1 MIPELGHF
9 ALVLACVLAGLQA
22 ALPSLG
28 TLRGNPTLMRGAYSL
43 ALGQG
48 LLVLLAYLALT
59 WAFVEHDFSVRYVA
73 NNSNAELPLAY
84 RISGVWG
91 AHEGSLLLWSLILSI
106 WTVAVVALSRR
117 LPMLF
122 RARVLAVLGFV
133 SLGFLAFMLA
143 TSNPFDRLI
152 PPAPQGRDL
161 NPLLQDPGLVIHP
174 PMLYMGYVGFAVAF
188 AFAIAAL
195 WGGHLHAAW
204 ARWTRPWV
212 TAAWVFLTL
221 GIGLGS
227 WWAYHELGWGGWWFW
242 DPVENASFMPWLVG
256 TALIHSLAVTEKRN
270 AFKRWTVLLA
280 LLAFSLSLLGTFL
293 VRSGVLVSVHA
304 FANDPARG
312 VYILGFLALVTG
324 GGLVLY
330 ASRAHRIESMGH
342 FELLSRETL
351 LLLNNVFLLVATFAI
366 LLGTLYPLIVDVLGL
381 PSMSV
386 GPPYFNLVFL
396 PLMLPLLFLAAVG
409 PVSRWK
415 KARAREL
422 LRRLQAPLALALAL
436 GVAIPWAVFDSR
448 SPLVVAGT
456 MLGIWCVSGPLAALW
471 RQFSR
476 MRRGAGTGY
485 SLRHLPRHMVG
496 MTCAHVGLGVVALGI
511 AFTTAFSMEREL
523 VMNEGDAVTLAGYE
537 FVFRGAREV
546 DGPNYRAQ
554 QGRLSVLR
562 DGEPVTELRPE
573 KRVYLVQDAPMTEV
587 AIHSTIWRDVYA
599 ALGVAQPGGGW
610 GVRLYVK
617 PFVQWL
623 WGGALLMSL
632 GGLLA
637 LSDRRYRYRRGRRR
651 A

>member
-9 ALVLACVLAGLQA
+9 ALVLACVLAALQA
-22 ALPSLG
+22 FLPGLG
-28 TLRGNPTLMRGAYSL
+28 TQRGNPTWMRSASSL

-48 LLVLLAYLALT
+48 FLVLLAYLALT
-59 WAFVEHDFSVRYVA
+59 WAFIEHDFSVRYVA
-73 NNSNAELPLAY
+73 NNSNTELPLAY

-91 AHEGSLLLWSLILSI
+91 GHEGSLLLWSLVLSA

-152 PPAPQGRDL
+152 PPAMQGRDL

-212 TAAWVFLTL
+212 TAAWMFLTL

-270 AFKRWTVLLA
+270 TFKRWTVLLA

-312 VYILGFLALVTG
+312 VYILGFLAVVVG
-324 GGLVLY
+324 GGLTLY
-330 ASRAHRIESMGH
+330 ATRAHHIESPGH

-351 LLLNNVFLLVATFAI
+351 LLFNNVFLLIATFAI

-396 PLMLPLLFLAAVG
+396 PLMLPLLFLAAIG
-409 PVSRWK
+409 PISRWK
-415 KARAREL
+415 KTRAREL
-422 LRRLQAPLALALAL
+422 LRRLQVPLILALAL
-436 GVAIPWAVFDSR
+436 GTAVPWAVFGST
-448 SPLVVAGT
+448 SALVLVGT
-456 MLGIWCVSGPLAALW
+456 MLGVWCISGTLTALW

-476 MRRGAGTGY
+476 MRRGTSTGY
-485 SLRHLPRHMVG
+485 SLRRLPRHMIG
-496 MTCAHVGLGVVALGI
+496 MTCAHAGLGVIALGI
-511 AFTTAFSMEREL
+511 AFTTAFSVEREL
-523 VMNEGDAVTLAGYE
+523 VMNEGDRVAFAEHE
-537 FVFRGAREV
+537 FVFHGVREV
-546 DGPNYRAQ
+546 DGPNYQAR
-554 QGRLSVLR
+554 QGHLSVYR
-562 DGEPVTELRPE
+562 EGVPVAELRPE
-573 KRVYLVQDAPMTEV
+573 KRTYLVQSSPMTEA
-587 AIHSTIWRDVYA
+587 AIHSTVWRDVYA

-617 PFVQWL
+617 PFIQWL
-623 WGGALLMSL
+623 WGGALLMAF

-637 LSDRRYRYRRGRRR
+637 LSDRRYRYRRGRVR